1 MRYLH
6 VLPPNKKNVPPL
18 ITNAIE
24 LIRNVAIV
32 INKHKNDKPENAIT
46 GKPILKIHGDKVCSH
61 KEYIKHL
68 F

>member
-1 MRYLH
+1 M
-6 VLPPNKKNVPPL
+6 PPL

-46 GKPILKIHGDKVCSH
+46 GKPILKIQGDKVCSLL
-61 KEYIKHL
+61 EYKKHVL
-68 F
+68 